1 MSAPFSSRRKKRTVL
16 SFLLYLCLSLSVICV
31 GFLSV
36 GSNPNTFIKEFTSN
50 TYVENVK
57 ADAVRYCQDMCLQNS
72 IPDDFIDDVITHNRI
87 MTLQKAYIVG
97 ELNEN
102 DEYNKNTY
110 EGLLTK
116 LQEDIEVSVS
126 NMVSEQKIKID
137 SSVKDTAVADFS
149 KQITEYIEKIIHFN
163 YISQLR
169 TYCDTANML
178 CKILL
183 CVCSIGIVCI
193 ALMLSMGT
201 SRKYRASRA
210 VAYSILAAAIMNTI
224 LFDSVAIVK
233 ETKKLVIYPTYLVDV
248 FMNWVDDSLAYL
260 LASTGFLVV
269 LFVAVTAI
277 TWMLKNNSKQ

>member
-1 MSAPFSSRRKKRTVL
+1 MNNVSSSRRKKRTAL
-16 SFLLYLCLSLSVICV
+16 SFLLYLLISLSVICV

-50 TYVENVK
+50 KYVENVK

-72 IPDDFIDDVITHNRI
+72 IPDDFIDDVITYNRI
-87 MTLQKAYIVG
+87 LSIQKAYIVG

-110 EGLLTK
+110 KSLLTK

-126 NMVSEQKIKID
+126 NMVSEQKIQID

-149 KQITEYIEKIIHFN
+149 KQIKEYVEKIIHFN

-169 TYCDTANML
+169 SYCDTANMF

-183 CVCSIGIVCI
+183 CVCSIGIVCVV
-193 ALMLSMGT
+193 LMLIMGT
-201 SRKYRASRA
+201 SRKYRATRA
-210 VAYSILAAAIMNTI
+210 TAYSILAAVIMNMVV
-224 LFDSVAIVK
+224 FDTVSIIKSKK
-233 ETKKLVIYPTYLVDV
+233 ELVIYPTYLVDV
-248 FMNWVDDSLAYL
+248 FLNWVDDSLAYL
-260 LASTGFLVV
+260 LASTGFLAI
-269 LFVAVTAI
+269 LFVAVTAL
-277 TWMLKNNSKQ
+277 TWRLKNNSKQ

>member
-1 MSAPFSSRRKKRTVL
+1 MNNVSSSRRKKRTVL
-16 SFLLYLCLSLSVICV
+16 SFLMYLLISVSVICV

-36 GSNPNTFIKEFTSN
+36 GSNPNTFIKEFTNN

-57 ADAVRYCQDMCLQNS
+57 ADAVRYTQDMCLQNS

>member
-16 SFLLYLCLSLSVICV
+16 SFLMYLLISVSVICV

-72 IPDDFIDDVITHNRI
+72 IPGDFVDDVITHNRI
-87 MTLQKAYIVG
+87 MSLQKAYITA
-97 ELNEN
+97 ELNSTE
-102 DEYNKNTY
+102 EYNKSTY
-110 EGLLTK
+110 NGLLTK
-116 LQEDIEVSVS
+116 LQEDIEASVG
-126 NMVSEQKIKID
+126 NMVAEQNIQID
-137 SSVKDTAVADFS
+137 PSVKKTAVADFS
-149 KQITEYIEKIIHFN
+149 KQITDYIESVIHFN

-169 TYCDTANML
+169 SYCDTANMF

-183 CVCSIGIVCI
+183 CFCVIAIAVIVL
-193 ALMLSMGT
+193 ALNFST

-233 ETKKLVIYPTYLVDV
+233 DTKKLVIYPTYLVDV